1 MQIDNRVTGTTRFAG
16 LLGNPVE
23 HSVSPQLH
31 NTISTYL
38 NVDFVY
44 IPFKVEKED
53 LENAV
58 KGLRALNVVG
68 FNVTTPF
75 KKDIIKY
82 LDDTTKQALL
92 MGAVNTVKNID
103 GRLYGYNTDA
113 EGFARSFKEE
123 TGTGLKG
130 KKILIIGA
138 GGAARAVAV
147 KAAIDGAD
155 SIYISAR
162 TKSKADDIASILN
175 DHFTCDSKSYALAD
189 EQTARIFNECDVI
202 INTTSAGMKPQLG
215 ISPLDGTGCRFSEG
229 QIVYDVIYNPPL
241 TKFLSDAAAAGCKTV
256 NGIGMLFYQGISAY
270 EIWTGIKVPPEMLK
284 ELYESFKGI
293 LKA

>member
-1 MQIDNRVTGTTRFAG
+1 MQIDDRITGTTRFAG

-31 NTISTYL
+31 NTISSYL

-53 LENAV
+53 LESAV

-68 FNVTTPF
+68 FNVTIPF

-82 LDDTTKQALL
+82 LDENTKQALL

-113 EGFARSFKEE
+113 EGFARSFREE

-130 KKILIIGA
+130 KRIFIIGA
-138 GGAARAVAV
+138 GGAARAIAV

-155 SIYISAR
+155 SIYIAAR
-162 TKSKADDIASILN
+162 TKSKADDIAGILN
-175 DHFTCDSKSYALAD
+175 DNFGCNSETYALAD
-189 EQTARIFNECDVI
+189 EQAADAFNECDVV
-202 INTTSAGMKPQLG
+202 INTTSAGMSPQQG
-215 ISPLDGTGCRFSEG
+215 VSPLDGTQCRFSSG
-229 QIVYDVIYNPPL
+229 QIVYDVIYNPPV
-241 TKFLSDAAAAGCKTV
+241 TKFLNDAAMAGCKTV

-270 EIWTGIKVPPEMLK
+270 EIWTGIKLSPEMLK
-284 ELYESFKGI
+284 ELYQSFKGI
-293 LKA
+293 LKV